1 MTRAKHLPLVIL
13 ISGRGSNL
21 QAIIEQVKN
30 GQLPVEIRAVV
41 SNRPQAQGLKRAQR
55 AGIETQVLDHHR
67 FFQREAF
74 DQALMQL
81 IDSYTPGLVVLAGF
95 MRILTAEFVRHYRGR
110 LVNIHPSLLPHFP
123 GLDTHQR
130 ALQAGMKEHGVT
142 VHFVTD
148 KVDGGPIILQARVP
162 VYPTDTPAI
171 LAARVLKEEH
181 RIYPEVIR
189 AFATGHIHLEGEQV
203 AGRIPRHGEA
213 KRQG

>member
-1 MTRAKHLPLVIL
+1 MTCPKHLPLVIL

-21 QAIIEQVKN
+21 QAIIEQVKSD
-30 GQLPVEIRAVV
+30 QVPVEIRAVI
-41 SNRPQAQGLKRAQR
+41 SNRPQAQGLERAQR
-55 AGIETQVLDHHR
+55 AGIKTHALDHYQFR
-67 FFQREAF
+67 QREAF

-81 IDSYTPGLVVLAGF
+81 VDSYAPGLVVLAGF
-95 MRILTAEFVRHYRGR
+95 MRILTAEFVRHYHGR

-123 GLDTHQR
+123 GLNTHQR

-162 VYPTDTPAI
+162 VYPTDTPAT

-189 AFATGHIHLEGEQV
+189 AFAAGHIYLEGEQV
-203 AGRIPRHGEA
+203 LWRVPPYNKI
-213 KRQG
+213 KKQS